1 MTKWRIS
8 PLWWPVLLI
17 LSPIWV
23 VPLLIRYRAFRK
35 DRLRAAETNR
45 SRIAAAEPLE
55 IPEIDEL
62 EIRVLSEWRARKGFK
77 GEAGVSYFFRTD
89 LGSLLYDVAFGD
101 ESGVVAHNAE
111 RVGVTAADVGG
122 VAISHLHNDH
132 MGGLRAFRSMQVAV
146 PTLLRPIQPVP
157 GYLPGEAGMDGFRA
171 QVVREPQLLIG
182 GIATTGPLARRL
194 FFLGWTEE
202 QALVLRLRGKG
213 IAVFAGCGHPTL
225 PVILQMVRRLT
236 SDPIYAIGG
245 GLHFPVSGGRAGM
258 AGIDAQTMVG
268 TGKPPW
274 LRITDKDL
282 DAVIEAIRAERPNR
296 LLLSA
301 HDTCDHALDR
311 LARATDAQVDVL
323 EAGGVYSL

>member
-1 MTKWRIS
+1 MKWRIS
-8 PLWWPVLLI
+8 PLWWLLLLI
-17 LSPIWV
+17 LSPLLV
-23 VPLLIRYRAFRK
+23 VLLAIRYRAFRK
-35 DRLRAAETNR
+35 DRMRAAQTNR
-45 SRIAAAEPLE
+45 SRISAAEPLE
-55 IPEIDEL
+55 LPEIDEL
-62 EIRVLSEWRARKGFK
+62 EVRVLAEWRAKEGFK
-77 GEAGVSYFFRTD
+77 GEAGVSYLFRTN
-89 LGSLLYDVAFGD
+89 LGSLVYDVAFGD

-111 RVGVTAADVGG
+111 RLGVAAADIGG

-146 PTLLRPIQPVP
+146 PKILRSAEPLP
-157 GYLPGEAGMDGFRA
+157 GYLPAEAGMGGFNA
-171 QVVREPQLLIG
+171 QVVAGPRILTG

-202 QALVLRLRGKG
+202 QALVFRLRGKG
-213 IAVFAGCGHPTL
+213 LVVFTGCGHPTL

-258 AGIDAQTMVG
+258 PGIDMQTIVG

-282 DAVIEAIRAERPNR
+282 DALIEAIRAEDPTR

-301 HDTCDHALDR
+301 HDTCDRALER
-311 LARATDAQVDVL
+311 LAHATDAQVDVL
-323 EAGGVYSL
+323 EAGGIYSL